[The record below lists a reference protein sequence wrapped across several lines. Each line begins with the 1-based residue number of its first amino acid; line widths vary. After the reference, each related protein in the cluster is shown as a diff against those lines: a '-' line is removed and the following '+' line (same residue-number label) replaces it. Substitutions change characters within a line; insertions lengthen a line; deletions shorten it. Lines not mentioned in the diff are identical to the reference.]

1 MAKKNRTRYWKSL
14 AERDGDAQA
23 LKAGQDEPAAGGPRQ
38 FQRRDFLK
46 AAGFT
51 VSLALA
57 GGCNRAPVQKA
68 LPLLAQPEELVP
80 GRALYYATACA
91 GCSAGCG
98 ALVKVRDGR
107 PIKLEGNPQHP
118 LSRGGLCA
126 VGQASLLGLYDSQRI
141 QGPMKAGKSANW
153 EQVDREIAEQLG
165 GIRSQGGAVRFLSGS
180 ITSPSLRAAIRNF
193 LRQFAD
199 GSHVIY
205 DPLSHSAQL
214 EAHQQTHGVRAL
226 PQFHFDKAEVIASFD
241 ADFLGTWIS
250 PVEHTAAYRDGRNLE
265 KDAKRFSYH
274 VQFESRMSVTG
285 SKADRRMA
293 VAAGEMGVLLTGL
306 ASRVAHHAGASFDA
320 GGMDSPAVDAA
331 FLD

>member
-1 MAKKNRTRYWKSL
+1 MPPLIAPRATTEERSLAKKNRTRYWKSL

-23 LKAGQDEPAAGGPRQ
+23 LKAGQDELAAGGPRQ

-80 GRALYYATACA
+80 GRPLYYATTCA

-126 VGQASLLGLYDSQRI
+126 VGQASILGLYDSHRLRE
-141 QGPMKAGKSANW
+141 PLRRGKPSDGKR
-153 EQVDREIAEQLG
+153 VDGEIIARLSEV
-165 GIRSQGGAVRFLSGS
+165 RARGGAVRFLGGT
-180 ITSPSLRAAIRNF
+180 ITSPTAKAAITGF
-193 LRQFAD
+193 LAGFRDAKR
-199 GSHVIY
+199 VAY
-205 DPLSHSAQL
+205 DPLSRSAIL
-214 EAHQQTHGVRAL
+214 EAHQQVFGARVL
-226 PQFHFDKAEVIASFD
+226 PRFRFD
-241 ADFLGTWIS
+241 
-250 PVEHTAAYRDGRNLE
+250 
-265 KDAKRFSYH
+265 
-274 VQFESRMSVTG
+274 
-285 SKADRRMA
+285 
-293 VAAGEMGVLLTGL
+293 
-306 ASRVAHHAGASFDA
+306 
-320 GGMDSPAVDAA
+320 
-331 FLD
+331 